1 MQVHRSLDKLPEI
14 KNAVLTIG
22 TFDGVHCGHQRII
35 NDLRKR
41 AEAINGES
49 VLLTFHPHPRL
60 VINPADKTLRLL
72 TTLDEKIA
80 LLDQFGID
88 HLIILPF
95 SKAFSQ
101 TEPDVYIREVLVGPI
116 RPRVIVI
123 GYNHHFG
130 KDRKGNIETLRKYAE
145 RYHYDVVEI
154 SKQEVEEI
162 AVSSSKIRKAVHE
175 GDIRLAN
182 KLLGHPYPLSGTV
195 IKGQQIGKKLGY
207 PTANIFISDSHKL
220 IPPYGV
226 YAVKVRPGNKEK
238 GGMLYIGKRPTF
250 DGQERSIEVN
260 IFDFDEH
267 IYGQFIRIE
276 ILDRIRGDMYFKD
289 KNELAR
295 QMDSDKEETLRILKD
310 HG

>member
-1 MQVHRSLDKLPEI
+1 MQVHRSLDRLPEI

-35 NDLRKR
+35 NDLHKR
-41 AEAINGES
+41 AAAIRGES

-60 VINPADKTLRLL
+60 VINPDDKTLKLL

-80 LLDQFGID
+80 LLDRFGID
-88 HLIILPF
+88 HLIIVPF

-101 TEPDVYIREVLVGPI
+101 TEPDVYIRDVLVAPV

-145 RYHYDVVEI
+145 RYHYEVVEI

-162 AVSSSKIRKAVHE
+162 AVSSSKIRKAVYE
-175 GDIRLAN
+175 GDIRLAR

-207 PTANIFISDSHKL
+207 PTANIFISDTHKL
-220 IPPYGV
+220 IPPFGV
-226 YAVKVRPGNKEK
+226 YAVKVRPGNGEK

-250 DGQERSIEVN
+250 AGQERSIEVN
-260 IFDFDEH
+260 IFDFNEQ
-267 IYGQFIRIE
+267 IYGRFIRIE
-276 ILDRIRGDMYFKD
+276 VLERIRGDMYFED
-289 KNELAR
+289 KAALAR
-295 QMDSDKEETLRILKD
+295 QMDADKEATLEILKNQ
-310 HG
+310 G